1 MTFAGIE
8 SLGRIYFDQFI
19 FEVREPMRELRTC
32 VISAPAGL
40 NLSGLRRLLERKGIE
55 VLAPEKLSVQQGFQ
69 PESGNIE
76 AADLVIGVL
85 TRERTSQWVLFEL
98 GRAMAR
104 KKQILL
110 IVYPSAGSIPSDLR
124 GVVTVRTTLSR
135 LSAVEFALEQ
145 MLAAPPQHEQKQE
158 GFSRS
163 SRPKDYPL
171 FYQLKQNALEGG
183 WETARQLEELIASIL
198 KSAGA
203 EVVVQSEN
211 SDRGVDLAVWSDQW
225 ETSVGNPLLV
235 EVKSR
240 IDDRRQAENA
250 ARQLQHYIGESG
262 TRTGLLVVGQGAEWF
277 NRLPKSKLK
286 QILVL
291 SALDLIQQVE
301 HEDLGTVLLNTIHRK
316 RLA

>member
-1 MTFAGIE
+1 
-8 SLGRIYFDQFI
+8 
-19 FEVREPMRELRTC
+19 MRELRTC
-32 VISAPAGL
+32 IISAPAGL
-40 NLSGLRRLLERKGIE
+40 NLSGLLRLLEGKGIE
-55 VLAPEKLSVQQGFQ
+55 VLASEKLSVQQSLQ
-69 PESGNIE
+69 PTSGNVE

-85 TRERTSQWVLFEL
+85 TRDRASQWVLFEL
-98 GRAMAR
+98 GQAIAQ

-135 LSAVEFALEQ
+135 LSAVAFALDQ
-145 MLAAPPQHEQKQE
+145 MLAAPPHQQQE
-158 GFSRS
+158 ALSRS
-163 SRPKDYPL
+163 ARPKDYQLL
-171 FYQLKQNALEGG
+171 FQLKQNALEGG

-203 EVVVQSEN
+203 EVVVQSKD

-235 EVKSR
+235 EVKSHVNNR
-240 IDDRRQAENA
+240 HQAENA
-250 ARQLQHYIGESG
+250 VSQLQKYIGESG
-262 TRTGLLVVGQGAEWF
+262 TRTGLLVVGQGVEWF
-277 NRLPKSKLK
+277 ERLPKSKLK
-286 QILVL
+286 QVLVL
-291 SALDLIQQVE
+291 SALDLVQQVE

>member
-1 MTFAGIE
+1 
-8 SLGRIYFDQFI
+8 
-19 FEVREPMRELRTC
+19 MRELRTC
-32 VISAPAGL
+32 MISAPAGL
-40 NLSGLRRLLERKGIE
+40 NLSGLLRLLKGKGIE
-55 VLAPEKLSVQQGFQ
+55 VLAPEKLSVQQSLQ
-69 PESGNIE
+69 PSSGNVE

-85 TRERTSQWVLFEL
+85 TRDRASQWVLFEL
-98 GRAMAR
+98 GQAIAR

-135 LSAVEFALEQ
+135 LSAVAFALDQ
-145 MLAAPPQHEQKQE
+145 MLAAPPHQEQQQE
-158 GFSRS
+158 ALSKS
-163 SRPKDYPL
+163 ARPKDYQL

-183 WETARQLEELIASIL
+183 WKTARQLEELIASIL

-203 EVVVQSEN
+203 EVVVQSKN

-235 EVKSR
+235 EVKSHVNN
-240 IDDRRQAENA
+240 RRQAENA
-250 ARQLQHYIGESG
+250 ASQLQQYIGESG
-262 TRTGLLVVGQGAEWF
+262 TRTGLLVIGQGVEWF
-277 NRLPKSKLK
+277 ERLPKSKLK
-286 QILVL
+286 QVLVL
-291 SALDLIQQVE
+291 SALDLVQQVE